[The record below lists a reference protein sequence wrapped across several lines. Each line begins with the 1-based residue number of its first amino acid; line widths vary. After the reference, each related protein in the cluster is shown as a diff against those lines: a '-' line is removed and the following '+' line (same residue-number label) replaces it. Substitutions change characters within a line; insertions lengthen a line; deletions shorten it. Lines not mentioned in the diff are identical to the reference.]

1 MLACET
7 PCDEAAYQGC
17 RYGDKAMIT
26 NDSNSP
32 AQKGAKRLRFDR
44 YVLDLDRGCLLL
56 DGNEIALRPK
66 TFAVLRYLIENFGRL
81 VSKDELFA
89 AVWPNLAVTD
99 DALVQSIGELRRGL
113 GDDGPRLIKTIPR
126 RGYRLESAVSII
138 VPVEP
143 PATHAVRD
151 LVASYDGDR
160 ASKPLIRPHAWKL
173 LTTAFTGSR
182 TGLLA
187 AVALVVLLAAG
198 ALLVGYSE
206 WRVPNTRRSGEQF
219 AKTAEVS
226 AKPAIAILP
235 LANQN
240 DNSAREYF
248 ADGLTQDI
256 INALGRFPGLT
267 VMSWNAV
274 FPYKGKPENPAE
286 IARSL
291 AVRYQVEGS
300 VRQIGDRVRVNA
312 QLVDANGQVLWSA
325 SFDEALADVFALQDK
340 ITTQIA
346 GTLAIRVTQIEQRR
360 VFTKPTDSLEAY
372 DYVLR
377 AKPALQR
384 PTRANIAEARSLLRR
399 AIELDSNYAAAYT
412 ALAETYHV
420 ATSLGWAESPTDF
433 LGRAEEMANKA
444 LSMDD
449 SDVRARIV
457 LGRIHLFYHRYDQAK
472 AEIDRAI
479 AINPNDANGLA
490 GLGNIL
496 MWSGQTDAA
505 IWALELAQ
513 RIDPELNAID
523 RFALSL
529 AYYLKGR
536 YDAAIEQADLN
547 LRKTSGANFSRILL
561 AAAYAQLG
569 RFEDVAGVVTVIR
582 RIDPTFDAQEFGTK
596 FLSTADLT
604 HLRDGLR
611 KAGLWEEASRR

>member
-1 MLACET
+1 MVGHPGWRIL
-7 PCDEAAYQGC
+7 
-17 RYGDKAMIT
+17 
-26 NDSNSP
+26 
-32 AQKGAKRLRFDR
+32 GA
-44 YVLDLDRGCLLL
+44 
-56 DGNEIALRPK
+56 P
-66 TFAVLRYLIENFGRL
+66 
-81 VSKDELFA
+81 
-89 AVWPNLAVTD
+89 
-99 DALVQSIGELRRGL
+99 
-113 GDDGPRLIKTIPR
+113 
-126 RGYRLESAVSII
+126 
-138 VPVEP
+138 
-143 PATHAVRD
+143 
-151 LVASYDGDR
+151 
-160 ASKPLIRPHAWKL
+160 
-173 LTTAFTGSR
+173 
-182 TGLLA
+182 
-187 AVALVVLLAAG
+187 
-198 ALLVGYSE
+198 
-206 WRVPNTRRSGEQF
+206 RSGEQF
-219 AKTAEVS
+219 SKTVEFS

-235 LANQN
+235 LANQS
-240 DNSAREYF
+240 DDSAREYF

-256 INALGRFPGLT
+256 INALGRFPELT

-274 FPYKGKPENPAE
+274 FPYKGKPENPVE
-286 IARSL
+286 IARNL

-377 AKPALQR
+377 ARPALQR
-384 PTRANIAEARSLLRR
+384 PTRANIVEARTLLRH
-399 AIELDSNYAAAYT
+399 AIELDSNYAAAYA

-420 ATSLGWAESPTDF
+420 ATSMGWAESPTEF

-472 AEIDRAI
+472 SEIDRAI

-490 GLGNIL
+490 GRGNIL

-505 IWALELAQ
+505 IEALELAQ
-513 RIDPELNAID
+513 RIDPELNAVD

-547 LRKTSGANFSRILL
+547 LRKTSGANFSRIVL

-569 RFEDVAGVVTVIR
+569 QFEDVAGVVTTIH

-596 FLSTADLT
+596 FLSAADLG

-611 KAGLWEEASRR
+611 KAGLWKEASRR